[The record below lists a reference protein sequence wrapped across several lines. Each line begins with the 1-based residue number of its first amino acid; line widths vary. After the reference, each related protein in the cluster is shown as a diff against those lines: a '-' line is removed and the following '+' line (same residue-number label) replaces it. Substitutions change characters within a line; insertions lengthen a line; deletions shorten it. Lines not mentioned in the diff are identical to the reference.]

1 MSISKDH
8 SDPVVVFS
16 GDIFEVGL
24 IRSILENE
32 DIPCFLKDEY
42 MGTIQPW
49 TVSPAGVGS
58 VKLLVP
64 ANFEEK
70 ALKIIEEQKQNGSP
84 DSAEIS

>member
-1 MSISKDH
+1 MSMSENH

-49 TVSPAGVGS
+49 IVSPGGVGS

-70 ALKIIEEQKQNGSP
+70 ALKIIRDQKQNG
-84 DSAEIS
+84 